1 MLTRRLILPDT
12 LPVGGCLQEQGNG
25 DGNDDRRRNR
35 VRTAGVVMAESAE
48 MGTADDEE
56 NEDQRKDRYPQDVS
70 LLVHETA
77 TLSLARGRLGRSGF
91 SEVDTGG
98 RALSDPPAQTPH
110 VIAVEIECIPPGG
123 RDPEIA
129 AGLGPRWALTSSTG
143 SMTAPIL
150 KR

>member
-12 LPVGGCLQEQGNG
+12 LQVGGCLQEQGNG

-56 NEDQRKDRYPQDVS
+56 NEDQRKERDPQGDVS

-91 SEVDTGG
+91 SEVDTRG

-110 VIAVEIECIPPGG
+110 VIAVEIE
-123 RDPEIA
+123 
-129 AGLGPRWALTSSTG
+129 
-143 SMTAPIL
+143 
-150 KR
+150 